1 MKRILSMIAVLFS
14 TIIFAQTTVT
24 GSVTDENNNPIP
36 GANVVADATTGTVAD
51 FDGNFSLSVDQM
63 PPFSITVSSVGF
75 DSVTL
80 SVTASNLNFNVQLTE
95 SQNLLDEIVVSAS
108 RIAERL
114 FESPV
119 TIQKFDYKDIAQST
133 GADFYSS
140 LEGLKGVQVN
150 SGGLFLQ
157 QINTRGFS
165 TVYNEGFVQLVDGMN
180 NEAPGLGFSA
190 GNLLGIHELDIQS
203 VELMPGASS
212 ALYGANATKGI
223 LFMNSK
229 NPFDFPGVSATY
241 RHGFTS
247 QEAAGDN
254 AYYDFAFRAANKF
267 SDKFAA
273 KITVSYQQGED
284 WHAVD
289 YRDINHLDGRYIDG
303 SVEAQNPRHFPDYD
317 GVNVYGDLGASFDM
331 TGAFRA
337 GVIPSLVSQG
347 LLSPAGAAQVDYIFA
362 NLSPNFFGEYQINM
376 SGYNENELVDNQASS
391 FKTDIALHYKPT
403 EDSELILNSKIGSG
417 NTMLHATNRYMLKNF
432 GLQQHKIEYKNRNL
446 GLRFYHTGENSGNT
460 HDTAALGAVMALA
473 QPGGTGAYFGTY
485 ILDYFTN
492 LPSVVDPNPIVGLN
506 TMIYYA
512 QFGYTLNDIIGKGG
526 DLAVHAGAR
535 AAADANMLVPGS
547 AAWNTAY
554 ERAIST
560 GVDLEGGG
568 AGIIDKSQSN
578 SFEVDYNL
586 QDLVDDVDIVVGAS
600 YRDYILRSNG
610 TLFTDYTDPIE
621 FTDMGVYAQAKTSL
635 LDGALNLTGSMR
647 YDKSE
652 FFEGTITPRIAGL
665 LFLSEN
671 QNIRFSYQ
679 TGFQNPTA
687 QDQYI
692 GLDAGLAILVGS
704 SPDNIDRFNMRV
716 RSPASGAFYNLTGN
730 QIQQNS
736 FTLASVEAG
745 APVAAGD
752 LGNVEPQY
760 VKSFDIGYRINGKK
774 TALDVNAYYTT
785 WDNFIA
791 AKTVITPFYGS
802 PNNVLGFGALMVGD
816 FRAISFDSNTDE
828 VVNTYG
834 VSAGLQTSLLD
845 LFDLNV
851 NYSYN
856 KMKFENPDSDY
867 EAGFNTPENR
877 VNISLGST
885 KLAENFSFNVSAK
898 YHDNFLW
905 QQAGF
910 IDGVIPARTTFDAS
924 MNFELP
930 SMNSRVKVGGTNLGG
945 EEYFMMPGSG
955 AIGSQFYVGFTIN
968 P

>member
-1 MKRILSMIAVLFS
+1 
-14 TIIFAQTTVT
+14 
-24 GSVTDENNNPIP
+24 
-36 GANVVADATTGTVAD
+36 
-51 FDGNFSLSVDQM
+51 
-63 PPFSITVSSVGF
+63 
-75 DSVTL
+75 
-80 SVTASNLNFNVQLTE
+80 
-95 SQNLLDEIVVSAS
+95 
-108 RIAERL
+108 
-114 FESPV
+114 
-119 TIQKFDYKDIAQST
+119 
-133 GADFYSS
+133 
-140 LEGLKGVQVN
+140 
-150 SGGLFLQ
+150 
-157 QINTRGFS
+157 
-165 TVYNEGFVQLVDGMN
+165 
-180 NEAPGLGFSA
+180 
-190 GNLLGIHELDIQS
+190 
-203 VELMPGASS
+203 
-212 ALYGANATKGI
+212 
-223 LFMNSK
+223 
-229 NPFDFPGVSATY
+229 
-241 RHGFTS
+241 
-247 QEAAGDN
+247 
-254 AYYDFAFRAANKF
+254 
-267 SDKFAA
+267 
-273 KITVSYQQGED
+273 
-284 WHAVD
+284 
-289 YRDINHLDGRYIDG
+289 
-303 SVEAQNPRHFPDYD
+303 
-317 GVNVYGDLGASFDM
+317 M

-403 EDSELILNSKIGSG
+403 EDSELILNSKIGAG

-554 ERAIST
+554 ERAITT

-716 RSPASGAFYNLTGN
+716 RSPASGAF
-730 QIQQNS
+730 I
-736 FTLASVEAG
+736 
-745 APVAAGD
+745 
-752 LGNVEPQY
+752 
-760 VKSFDIGYRINGKK
+760 I
-774 TALDVNAYYTT
+774 
-785 WDNFIA
+785 
-791 AKTVITPFYGS
+791 
-802 PNNVLGFGALMVGD
+802 
-816 FRAISFDSNTDE
+816 
-828 VVNTYG
+828 
-834 VSAGLQTSLLD
+834 
-845 LFDLNV
+845 
-851 NYSYN
+851 
-856 KMKFENPDSDY
+856 
-867 EAGFNTPENR
+867 
-877 VNISLGST
+877 
-885 KLAENFSFNVSAK
+885 
-898 YHDNFLW
+898 
-905 QQAGF
+905 
-910 IDGVIPARTTFDAS
+910 
-924 MNFELP
+924 
-930 SMNSRVKVGGTNLGG
+930 
-945 EEYFMMPGSG
+945 
-955 AIGSQFYVGFTIN
+955 
-968 P
+968 